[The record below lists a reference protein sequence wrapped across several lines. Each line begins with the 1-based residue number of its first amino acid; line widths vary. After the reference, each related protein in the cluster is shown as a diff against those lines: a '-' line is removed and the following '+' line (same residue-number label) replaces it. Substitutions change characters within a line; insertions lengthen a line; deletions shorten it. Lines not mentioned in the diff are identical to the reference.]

1 MLNINPASVLKV
13 VATIDPA
20 SITGAEVFSDP
31 IDMGVWESVM
41 ATLLVGNSGGG
52 TIDLKV
58 YQCAYDG
65 SAATAAIKSIV
76 QWTDSSS
83 TNDNSQAVMGFRADE
98 MPAAGAARFAKFGLT
113 IGSTGGP
120 AALVV
125 HGVANRF
132 APDAAKQTSQDV
144 APSLASVKE
153 YKL

>member
-1 MLNINPASVLKV
+1 MLNVNPASALKV

-20 SITGAEVFSDP
+20 TITGAEVFSDA
-31 IDMGVWESVM
+31 IDMGIWESVL
-41 ATLLVGNSGGG
+41 AVLSVGNSGGG
-52 TIDLKV
+52 TVDFKV

-83 TNDNSQAVMGFRADE
+83 TNDNAQAVMAFRADE
-98 MPAAGAARFAKFGLT
+98 MPAAGTKRFCKFGLT

-120 AALVV
+120 AAVV
-125 HGVANRF
+125 VLGIATRYSP
-132 APDAAKQTSQDV
+132 AAAKQADQEV

-153 YKL
+153 TKL